1 VCVRWTDRLSHEQAT
16 TIFFACHGQNWAMTY
31 LTKAMALVEWALTSG
46 LTENCLPA
54 CSPLDAKFELDV
66 CEVNK
71 VMFC

>member
-1 VCVRWTDRLSHEQAT
+1 MNLETKIALLDSRLKP
-16 TIFFACHGQNWAMTY
+16 GQSMTY